1 MWLPSRLWTLWK
13 WRGLFR
19 EQLRQ
24 VQAAGEWIADELEA
38 NAKKIRAPRYT
49 QDFSASSSLDLRYDA
64 WQQHGPTLHALSRP
78 EPELWEDVRGAYALL
93 DERGG
98 DVSPDALVDLAARLR
113 AAMHRLDQRKPAR
126 AEPMDQRPD
135 PAVIARLRTHY
146 SADAAL
152 LERLVGP
159 VPGVTDV
166 T

>member
-1 MWLPSRLWTLWK
+1 MRIGRPTAAAADYCTV
-13 WRGLFR
+13 GL
-19 EQLRQ
+19 
-24 VQAAGEWIADELEA
+24 
-38 NAKKIRAPRYT
+38 
-49 QDFSASSSLDLRYDA
+49 
-64 WQQHGPTLHALSRP
+64 
-78 EPELWEDVRGAYALL
+78 
-93 DERGG
+93 
-98 DVSPDALVDLAARLR
+98 
-113 AAMHRLDQRKPAR
+113 AR

>member
-1 MWLPSRLWTLWK
+1 MRT
-13 WRGLFR
+13 
-19 EQLRQ
+19 
-24 VQAAGEWIADELEA
+24 VA
-38 NAKKIRAPRYT
+38 
-49 QDFSASSSLDLRYDA
+49 
-64 WQQHGPTLHALSRP
+64 
-78 EPELWEDVRGAYALL
+78 
-93 DERGG
+93 
-98 DVSPDALVDLAARLR
+98 
-113 AAMHRLDQRKPAR
+113 HRLDQRKPAR

>member
-1 MWLPSRLWTLWK
+1 VRLSS
-13 WRGLFR
+13 
-19 EQLRQ
+19 LRP
-24 VQAAGEWIADELEA
+24 L
-38 NAKKIRAPRYT
+38 RAPGRAPARRPT
-49 QDFSASSSLDLRYDA
+49 ARDETSQASGQSNSSL
-64 WQQHGPTLHALSRP
+64 
-78 EPELWEDVRGAYALL
+78 
-93 DERGG
+93 
-98 DVSPDALVDLAARLR
+98 
-113 AAMHRLDQRKPAR
+113 PAR